1 MKLGLACDGGPPPPA
16 LLDLLGTA
24 GLPVTAA
31 VGAGPPVLI
40 QAEGD
45 AWALAPGVDVLT
57 ACLHG
62 ALDVAV
68 VGKDLLLERQPELFE
83 LLDLRVDLDHLVY
96 AGVADSS
103 RGEPSRPRV
112 ATPYPGCTWRYFA
125 AAGRQVEPIAFR
137 VATLAPALGLADGVV
152 DLQSR
157 VEAEAPDLVVREEI
171 AACSLRL
178 VAGRAARTLCAG
190 RLEDLVERLRATLEG
205 S

>member
-1 MKLGLACDGGPPPPA
+1 VRLGLACDGGSPPAA
-16 LLDLLGTA
+16 LLDLLGEA
-24 GLPVTAA
+24 GLPVPAA
-31 VGAGPPVLI
+31 VGAGPSVLI
-40 QAEGD
+40 RAED
-45 AWALAPGVDVLT
+45 DVWARAPGVDVLT

-83 LLDLRVDLDHLVY
+83 LLDLRVGPDRLVY
-96 AGVADSS
+96 AGVAGRD

-112 ATPYPGCTWRYFA
+112 ATPYPGCTRRHFA
-125 AAGRQVEPIAFR
+125 ASGRQVDAIEFR
-137 VATLAPALGLADGVV
+137 AATLALALGLADDVV

-157 VEAEAPDLVVREEI
+157 IEAEAPFLVVREEI

-178 VAGRAARTLCAG
+178 VVGRAARTLCAA
-190 RLEDLVERLRATLEG
+190 RLEDLVERLRAALEG

>member
-1 MKLGLACDGGPPPPA
+1 MKLGLACDGGPLPAA

-40 QAEGD
+40 QADGY

-83 LLDLRVDLDHLVY
+83 LLDLRVGPDHLVY
-96 AGVADSS
+96 AGVAGSS
-103 RGEPSRPRV
+103 RG
-112 ATPYPGCTWRYFA
+112 
-125 AAGRQVEPIAFR
+125 
-137 VATLAPALGLADGVV
+137 
-152 DLQSR
+152 
-157 VEAEAPDLVVREEI
+157 
-171 AACSLRL
+171 
-178 VAGRAARTLCAG
+178 
-190 RLEDLVERLRATLEG
+190 
-205 S
+205 

>member
-1 MKLGLACDGGPPPPA
+1 MKLGLACDGGPPPAA

-24 GLPVTAA
+24 GLPVTAT
-31 VGAGPPVLI
+31 VGAAPPVLI
-40 QAEGD
+40 QADGD

-83 LLDLRVDLDHLVY
+83 LLDLRVGPDHLVY
-96 AGVADSS
+96 AGVAGSS

-112 ATPYPGCTWRYFA
+112 ATPYPGCTWRYFT
-125 AAGRQVEPIAFR
+125 AAGRQVEPIDFR

-157 VEAEAPDLVVREEI
+157 IEAEAPDLVLREEI

-178 VAGRAARTLCAG
+178 VAGRAARTLHAG
-190 RLEDLVERLRATLEG
+190 RLEDLVERLRVALEA